1 MKKQLMRALSLSM
14 SVALFAATSG
24 TAVAGPGHD
33 GGGHDGKHRWHRVA
47 GMHEGGADRM
57 VRHLTRA
64 LDLDEVQRQKIDNIM
79 TAAKPQMDALRE
91 RAETNRK
98 AMHELVIDE
107 DYAARLND
115 LATENGAVATEHAL
129 LHGQLKAEI
138 DAVLTPEQRA
148 QWSDE
153 AKEKRDR
160 LRKRTGEHSQ
170 TG

>member
-115 LATENGAVATEHAL
+115 LATEKGVIATEHAL